1 MGTLSP
7 ASPQISPSD
16 GEAGPQQ
23 DCPASGYFVVAVP
36 QGCPPLGMV
45 LPWQRH
51 PKTLGSQAGAKPGI
65 PTRTPLTP
73 RGCSGSPQQRLCPK
87 ALLSAAKL
95 APRRTREA
103 PKRNKQ
109 MGTEDSV
116 LLGGRSL
123 ILGDMPACTPGAQ
136 SPQPCWDRP
145 AHVPLASCP
154 GRLAC
159 ILLLS
164 LLKQA
169 VSPKLSRPVGTTPA
183 QASSLE
189 MQLRLK
195 GYFPLLHPFGFLCFL
210 PHKNPCSSSLWMH
223 INCKCIPRFGREIN

>member
-51 PKTLGSQAGAKPGI
+51 PKTLRCQAGAKPGI
-65 PTRTPLTP
+65 PTHTPLTP
-73 RGCSGSPQQRLCPK
+73 RGCSGSPQQSLCPK
-87 ALLSAAKL
+87 ALLSAAKS

-103 PKRNKQ
+103 PKRNEQ
-109 MGTEDSV
+109 MCTEDSV

-123 ILGDMPACTPGAQ
+123 ILGDMPACTPGGSEPPAVLGLPCPCPPCFLPRQACLHPPLIPTETVCIPKALQAGWDHPSSGTFPGDAAQ
-136 SPQPCWDRP
+136 TQGVFPS
-145 AHVPLASCP
+145 
-154 GRLAC
+154 
-159 ILLLS
+159 
-164 LLKQA
+164 
-169 VSPKLSRPVGTTPA
+169 
-183 QASSLE
+183 ASSLWISLLPPPQKPLQFIPSDAH
-189 MQLRLK
+189 QLQM
-195 GYFPLLHPFGFLCFL
+195 HT
-210 PHKNPCSSSLWMH
+210 SLWE
-223 INCKCIPRFGREIN
+223 RD